1 MKKYVVAVL
10 GLTLALS
17 LAGCGADKDGNIGS
31 IESSASDVITEISSE
46 ASSVV
51 EDITND
57 STEASGS
64 EDASTQTPA
73 GQGGAADVL
82 NAVWNGF
89 SEDGKFPA
97 WGGVMSDPVDGAAG
111 NIDLADTDNL
121 SYTLLVPEALHG
133 SVTGGASLI
142 HFMNANT
149 FTGAA
154 LQISGADADSFI
166 ADLEDAIM
174 NNQFMCGMPER
185 LVIVQYEDYVIY
197 AFGVDDIVTEF
208 EANALANL
216 EGAKTQVNEVF

>member
-1 MKKYVVAVL
+1 MKKLICAILAMAMLFALCACGGSNDNQQASVADDSLQLLQKVWGSYSDDEAFPAAGGDFNEENMCMDGPGNFGIDDTDAL
-10 GLTLALS
+10 DATLALP
-17 LAGCGADKDGNIGS
+17 AD
-31 IESSASDVITEISSE
+31 
-46 ASSVV
+46 
-51 EDITND
+51 
-57 STEASGS
+57 
-64 EDASTQTPA
+64 
-73 GQGGAADVL
+73 AAKLID
-82 NAVWNGF
+82 NA
-89 SEDGKFPA
+89 
-97 WGGVMSDPVDGAAG
+97 
-111 NIDLADTDNL
+111 
-121 SYTLLVPEALHG
+121 
-133 SVTGGASLI
+133 ASLT
-142 HFMNANT
+142 HMMNANT